1 MVAVILGHYIS
12 QTRMSY
18 YGAQYYRK
26 YKFNLLNLNQP
37 YSKSSHLSKEN

>member
-26 YKFNLLNLNQP
+26 YKFNLNQP
-37 YSKSSHLSKEN
+37 YSKSSHLSREN